1 MFVLKEWRFWLS
13 LLLIFFCF
21 YFIKPN
27 FIENQDSGKINFGLD
42 IQGGYSYLLELNE
55 DEYLNNLLTKTS
67 QAFENDYNIESFI
80 NQGTLFIPS
89 NQDLEKINNILL
101 QNIGL
106 EEEDKSPEG
115 ITYKISKKS
124 FNQSLSDMTLNAV
137 EIVRSRVDFLG
148 NKELSIQKV
157 GLNKILLEIP
167 GNLDLSLI
175 HI

>member
-27 FIENQDSGKINFGLD
+27 FTENQDSGKINFGLD

-55 DEYLNNLLTKTS
+55 DEYLYNLLNKSS

-106 EEEDKSPEG
+106 E
-115 ITYKISKKS
+115 
-124 FNQSLSDMTLNAV
+124 
-137 EIVRSRVDFLG
+137 
-148 NKELSIQKV
+148 
-157 GLNKILLEIP
+157 
-167 GNLDLSLI
+167 
-175 HI
+175 

>member
-1 MFVLKEWRFWLS
+1 MLVLKEWRFWLS
-13 LLLIFFCF
+13 LLLVLFCF

-27 FIENQDSGKINFGLD
+27 FTDNQDFKINFGLD

-55 DEYLNNLLTKTS
+55 EEYLNNLLTKTS

-80 NQGTLFIPS
+80 DQGTLFIPS

-157 GLNKILLEIP
+157 GLIKYF
-167 GNLDLSLI
+167 
-175 HI
+175 

>member
-1 MFVLKEWRFWLS
+1 MTTILN
-13 LLLIFFCF
+13 LLLIKVLC
-21 YFIKPN
+21 
-27 FIENQDSGKINFGLD
+27 
-42 IQGGYSYLLELNE
+42 
-55 DEYLNNLLTKTS
+55 
-67 QAFENDYNIESFI
+67 
-80 NQGTLFIPS
+80 LFQS

-106 EEEDKSPEG
+106 EEEDKSLEG

-167 GNLDLSLI
+167 W
-175 HI
+175 